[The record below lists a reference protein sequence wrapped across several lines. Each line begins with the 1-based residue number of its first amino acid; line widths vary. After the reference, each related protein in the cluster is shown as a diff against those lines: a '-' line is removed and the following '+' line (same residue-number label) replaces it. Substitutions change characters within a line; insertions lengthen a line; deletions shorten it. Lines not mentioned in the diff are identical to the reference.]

1 MQALQTTI
9 DLDAVDFD
17 RYAGPS
23 SMRFSDARGVTYYMS
38 YSTLVAVR
46 YGGTLLVRR
55 NDWSTTTGKHLNAID
70 GDDKAS
76 RLDRDSFAQAVADLL
91 A

>member
-1 MQALQTTI
+1 MTTATI
-9 DLDAVDFD
+9 DLDAVDFG

-23 SMRFSDARGVTYYMS
+23 SMSFRDARGATYYFS
-38 YSTLVAVR
+38 YSTLVGVR

-70 GDDKAS
+70 GGDKAS
-76 RLDRDSFAQAVADLL
+76 RLDRDACRAAVADLL

>member
-1 MQALQTTI
+1 MPKTII
-9 DLDAVDFD
+9 DLDAIDFD

-23 SMRFSDARGVTYYMS
+23 SMRFRDARGATYYFS

-46 YGGTLLVRR
+46 YGGELLVRR

-70 GDDKAS
+70 DGDKAS
-76 RLDRDSFAQAVADLL
+76 RLSRDAFMAAVTELL